1 MMNRLAFLRNCVST
15 SIADDYEE
23 FGKIAK
29 DVSLWAASRDI
40 EPSRE
45 ELVSAL
51 ESLIAEGDATSYLL
65 SASPAKAQPVPY
77 SKERLD
83 ELWFYLTPQ
92 GKTNVISVLELTRK
106 E

>member
-1 MMNRLAFLRNCVST
+1 MDRAAFLRNCVKA

-23 FGKIAK
+23 FGTIAEHI
-29 DVSLWAASRDI
+29 SLWAASRDI

-45 ELVSAL
+45 EIVSAL
-51 ESLIAEGDATSYLL
+51 ENLIAEGDANSYLL
-65 SASPAKAQPVPY
+65 SASAAKAQPVAY

-92 GKTNVISVLELTRK
+92 GKTKVISVFELISK
-106 E
+106 G